1 MIHFDK
7 LIRPSVGASAKR
19 SEAER
24 VSMFRAHRRFIG
36 PWWMSDILINKVKSI
51 IASFKNLATNGGL
64 TRVNG
69 LS

>member
-1 MIHFDK
+1 
-7 LIRPSVGASAKR
+7 
-19 SEAER
+19 
-24 VSMFRAHRRFIG
+24 MFRAHRRFIG